1 MRLKN
6 EAKQKET
13 KDKKKELEIVNTK
26 YEEHMK

>member
-6 EAKQKET
+6 EVKQKEN